1 MQRILLLSTTQQRSL
16 LEKAIERENH
26 SIIAVLEM
34 SANLAADLQKYV
46 GTQMIDALVMDIEK
60 SGKTILEAIKQLMAH
75 TPLPVVIFVQQG
87 DRQSAAE
94 ATAAGASAYVINGL
108 KEDRVGPILA
118 AAIIRFQK
126 MQTLREELIQTKI
139 SLQDRKVIER
149 AKGLLMKQHGCNENE
164 AYIMLRKQA
173 MERNKRIVEVAQGII
188 DCITLLAR

>member
-1 MQRILLLSTTQQRSL
+1 MQSILLLSNAQHRSL
-16 LEKAIERENH
+16 LEKAIDRENC
-26 SIIAVLEM
+26 SIIAVLEN

-46 GTQMIDALVMDIEK
+46 TDQVIDMLVMDLEK
-60 SGKTILEAIKQLMAH
+60 SGETVLEAIRQLMEH
-75 TPLPVVIFVQQG
+75 TPLPVVMFVRQG

-94 ATAAGASAYVINGL
+94 ATAAGASAYVVNGL
-108 KEDRVGPILA
+108 DENRVGPILA

-126 MQTLREELIQTKI
+126 MQTLREKLIQTKI

-164 AYIMLRKQA
+164 AYIALRKQA